1 MKRPFEYLCS
11 GNDSLLLVEARDEL
25 EVRYCREVPM
35 LLDGRTWYFRIKQ
48 IEENHT
54 PWNLTKAMFE
64 SGYIYICIH
73 ILYRILYTEYFPSW
87 NALPAKWQM
96 KVDRDSLCTICEFS
110 YGDC

>member
-64 SGYIYICIH
+64 SGYIYI
-73 ILYRILYTEYFPSW
+73 YMYTHF
-87 NALPAKWQM
+87 
-96 KVDRDSLCTICEFS
+96 V
-110 YGDC
+110 